1 MISNLVIL
9 GSTGS
14 IGTQA
19 LELIEPLEKEINKK
33 INVLA
38 LTANKNYE
46 LLIKQ
51 ARKFKPKYVVLT
63 DKKAYNISVEELSS
77 LGITVLFGEESLSK
91 VAALEEADM
100 VLNSV
105 VGIVGLKP
113 TVSAINAGKDIA
125 LANKETLVAGGDLVM
140 RLAREKGIRLLPVD
154 SEHSAIF
161 QSLNGERRKDLNKII
176 LTASGGPFFGYTM
189 EQLNQVTKNDA
200 LKHPNWNMGAKIT
213 IDSATLMNKGL
224 ELIEAMHLFNVE
236 PDDIE
241 IVINRESVLHSAVE
255 YVDGSV
261 IGQMG
266 TPSMKIPI
274 QYALSYPARIKS
286 NVKHLSFTDIGTL
299 SFFKPDIET
308 FVCLETAIRAAK
320 AGGIMPATVN
330 GANEQAVAL
339 FLEDKIPFYMIGE
352 CVKFALENIENKSY
366 NTVEEILTAD
376 RNARK
381 IVLDYLKQQN
391 FI

>member
-33 INVLA
+33 INILA

-105 VGIVGLKP
+105 VGIAGLKP
-113 TVSAINAGKDIA
+113 TISAINASKDVA

-140 RLAREKGIRLLPVD
+140 RLAKEKGIRLLPVD

-176 LTASGGPFFGYTM
+176 LTASGGPFFGYTK
-189 EQLNQVTKNDA
+189 EQLKQVTKNDA

-224 ELIEAMHLFNVE
+224 ELIEAMHLFDVE

-241 IVINRESVLHSAVE
+241 IVVNRESVLHSAVE

-266 TPSMKIPI
+266 APSMKIPI
-274 QYALSYPARIKS
+274 QYALSYPVRIKS
-286 NVKHLSFTDIGTL
+286 DVKHLSFTDIGTL